1 MRSYT
6 IVKALA
12 LSFGAVSVVARSLPE
27 QRSEINAHA
36 ARGHES
42 SNPRLSR
49 LEGAGEEVDIAMSK
63 VTTVP
68 ATLTTGEKFDMS
80 MPSH

>member
-36 ARGHES
+36 ARGHGP
-42 SNPRLSR
+42 SNPRQSM
-49 LEGAGEEVDIAMSK
+49 LEGAGAEIDIAMSQA
-63 VTTVP
+63 TTIP
-68 ATLTTGEKFDMS
+68 ATLTTGEKLDMS
-80 MPSH
+80 MSSH